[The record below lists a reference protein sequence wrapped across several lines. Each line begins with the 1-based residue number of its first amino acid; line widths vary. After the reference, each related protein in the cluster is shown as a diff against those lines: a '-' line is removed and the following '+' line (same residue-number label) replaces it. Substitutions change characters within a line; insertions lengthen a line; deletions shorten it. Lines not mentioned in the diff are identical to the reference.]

1 MILPMEVKGRGVE
14 TGQIGE
20 GRLLMTLAN
29 LVAEFST
36 GKVKK
41 EAVLCFLQLECFRF
55 DSLLLLGLLPLPELL
70 PS

>member
-1 MILPMEVKGRGVE
+1 MADVGQQLKLMILPMDVKGRGVE

-36 GKVKK
+36 GKFK
-41 EAVLCFLQLECFRF
+41 
-55 DSLLLLGLLPLPELL
+55 
-70 PS
+70 